1 MIELTFQ
8 DAHFQDIKS
17 GKKTTI
23 GKIDADLQGIK
34 KGETVVFFKD
44 VGNKSNS
51 SEKISVKVK
60 DIKKFSD
67 VSTMLKEMKLKTIL
81 PHSRT
86 YKDGEK
92 VCIIYDDGAVI
103 VGSVNGKRLWGMEL
117 HVNLR
122 LVEWS
127 PGGQSILIC
136 TSKGQCLI
144 FNSLGNPLSTIFLAA
159 SGGLPPVGID
169 WCKGNESHD
178 ENFQFPN
185 GYHEL
190 LQIASGYFLERFF
203 IW

>member
-1 MIELTFQ
+1 MI
-8 DAHFQDIKS
+8 
-17 GKKTTI
+17 
-23 GKIDADLQGIK
+23 
-34 KGETVVFFKD
+34 
-44 VGNKSNS
+44 NNRNS
-51 SEKISVKVK
+51 SFVC
-60 DIKKFSD
+60 D
-67 VSTMLKEMKLKTIL
+67 MKW
-81 PHSRT
+81 S
-86 YKDGEK
+86 KDGEK

-169 WCKGNESHD
+169 WCKVNESHD
-178 ENFQFPN
+178 ENFQFPKLVRL
-185 GYHEL
+185 H
-190 LQIASGYFLERFF
+190 YFR
-203 IW
+203 

>member
-1 MIELTFQ
+1 MI
-8 DAHFQDIKS
+8 
-17 GKKTTI
+17 
-23 GKIDADLQGIK
+23 
-34 KGETVVFFKD
+34 
-44 VGNKSNS
+44 NNRNS
-51 SEKISVKVK
+51 SFVC
-60 DIKKFSD
+60 D
-67 VSTMLKEMKLKTIL
+67 MKW
-81 PHSRT
+81 S
-86 YKDGEK
+86 KDGEK

-178 ENFQFPN
+178 ENFQFPKLVRLPQN
-185 GYHEL
+185 ARDPNAAAAEPEHRVRLSQRACALDHARFGLPGERREL
-190 LQIASGYFLERFF
+190 SGGGAGFLRVKRRRVFEFPRF
-203 IW
+203 WQKLV